1 MQILQLTVETRPSL
15 ETPWVAIPDTVAQY
29 RKEKYIDTNKI
40 TRDRVRLYDE
50 LGNEVE
56 DINQAVKKI
65 RTFDFATEQDLQDY
79 QNDPI
84 IHCLLE
90 TFKLS
95 KNKESGISRS
105 IFNSITS

>member
-15 ETPWVAIPDTVAQY
+15 ETPWIAVPDTVVQY

-56 DINQAVKKI
+56 GFNQAVKKI
-65 RTFDFATEQDLQDY
+65 RTFDFATEQDLEDY
-79 QNDPI
+79 QKDPV
-84 IHCLLE
+84 IHCFLE
-90 TFKLS
+90 TFKLL
-95 KNKESGISRS
+95 KNKESGISRYT
-105 IFNSITS
+105 FTSITS

>member
-1 MQILQLTVETRPSL
+1 MQILQLTVEIRPSL
-15 ETPWVAIPDTVAQY
+15 ETPWVAIPDTIAQY

-56 DINQAVKKI
+56 DYNQAVKKI

-79 QNDPI
+79 QKDPI
-84 IHCLLE
+84 ILCFLE